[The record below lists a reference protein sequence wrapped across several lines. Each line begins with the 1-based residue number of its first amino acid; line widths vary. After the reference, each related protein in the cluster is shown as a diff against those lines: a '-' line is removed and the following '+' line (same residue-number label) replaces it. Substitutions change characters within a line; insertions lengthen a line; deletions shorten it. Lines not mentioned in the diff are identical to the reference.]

1 MHPVMVLMAGSA
13 TGLLGGKAEAHV
25 GERDRVSD
33 KGSGALAELAARGW
47 APSKFTQRGER
58 WISTRGEV
66 NVASRLF
73 ADRAVTNYVE
83 AIRDYARGALADLGC
98 GNAPLA
104 AVYAPYVETMLW
116 VDWPGSMHQKVKLDV
131 SQDLNKPLRIETASL
146 DTVLLSDVLEHIAKP
161 DELIAELRRILRPG
175 GRAIIGVPFLYWL
188 HEEPHD
194 HHRYTIHKLRD
205 FAAAHGFTVLR
216 EQVNGGGL
224 DVVRDLLTKMAYAQ
238 RFPLPAWLVHHL
250 TGLLFA
256 PFAPIS
262 RRAHDA
268 IPMGYTVV
276 WEAI

>member
-1 MHPVMVLMAGSA
+1 M
-13 TGLLGGKAEAHV
+13 
-25 GERDRVSD
+25 DRVTE
-33 KGSGALAELAARGW
+33 GGLGASAQLVARGW
-47 APSKFTQRGER
+47 RPSKFVARGGR
-58 WISTRGEV
+58 WISARGEV

-73 ADRAVTNYVE
+73 ADRAVAHYAA
-83 AIRDYARGALADLGC
+83 AIRDHARGALADLGC

-104 AVYAPYVETMLW
+104 GLYAPHVETMLW

-161 DELIAELRRILRPG
+161 DDLIAELRRILRPG

-224 DVVRDLLTKMAYAQ
+224 DVVRDLLTKMAYAE

-256 PFAPIS
+256 PLAPIS
-262 RRAHDA
+262 RRAQHA
-268 IPMGYTVV
+268 MPMGYTVV
-276 WEAI
+276 FGVD